1 MNLSAARFVLLL
13 HATVAAQTPS
23 RATVIA
29 AATDIIQKAHY
40 CTFITVDADGQ
51 PQARIVDPIA
61 PDADFTI
68 WFATNPLTRKVDQVR
83 RNPQVTLSCFDAGT
97 SSYVTLLGRGSLV
110 TDVDEKQRHWKNEWA
125 AIYPNGAKGDDF
137 MLIRI
142 APARLEVVSESRGL
156 VGDAKTWL
164 PLTIDFIEQRELMVI
179 DTVKQVS
186 ARELDRSLPQKL
198 SELAGAAARVR

>member
-1 MNLSAARFVLLL
+1 MKLPAALFVLLL

-23 RATVIA
+23 RATVITA
-29 AATDIIQKAHY
+29 AIDIIQKAHY
-40 CTFITVDADGQ
+40 CTFITVDANGQ

-83 RNPQVTLSCFDAGT
+83 RNPKVTLSCFDAET

-110 TDVDEKQRHWKNEWA
+110 TDVSEKQRHWKNEWA

-179 DTVKQVS
+179 DTVKQLS